1 MTPRR
6 PSPQPSPG
14 VPDEG
19 AVTRR
24 SRRALGLIELLTL
37 VAVLMIALALMVG
50 TARHVRSA
58 SANEL
63 TRKRMLA
70 LADAAGE
77 AISRG
82 VDPTLPTS
90 EIPATDAEARFQ
102 QFALRS
108 SLRLEAALNDRGT
121 AAAKPAMTPGLAT
134 AIVAATVGRPE
145 LDDAW
150 GRPIALMPRQ
160 EPSIGMAPDDGP
172 FLVSAGPDGRFLT
185 LSDNIYS
192 YDLPVLL
199 PPVADRGQQP
209 GVREDAKIGNPRRT
223 Q

>member
-1 MTPRR
+1 
-6 PSPQPSPG
+6 
-14 VPDEG
+14 
-19 AVTRR
+19 
-24 SRRALGLIELLTL
+24 
-37 VAVLMIALALMVG
+37 MIALALMVG

-70 LADAAGE
+70 LADAAGK

-82 VDPTLPTS
+82 VDPTLPMS
-90 EIPATDAEARFQ
+90 EVLVTDAEARLQ

-108 SLRLEAALNDRGT
+108 SLRVDQALNDRGSAT
-121 AAAKPAMTPGLAT
+121 ATPAMTPRLAT

-199 PPVADRGQQP
+199 PRVMEAASGGGQGASKEGRAKRG
-209 GVREDAKIGNPRRT
+209 ERRGT
-223 Q
+223 SDKQ

>member
-1 MTPRR
+1 MTSRR
-6 PSPQPSPG
+6 PSPQPSPR
-14 VPDEG
+14 VPGQG
-19 AVTRR
+19 AIIRR
-24 SRRALGLIELLTL
+24 SRHALGLIELLTL
-37 VAVLMIALALMVG
+37 VAVLVIALALMVG
-50 TARHVRSA
+50 TARHVRAA

-70 LADAAGE
+70 LADAASD
-77 AISRG
+77 AIARG

-90 EIPATDAEARFQ
+90 DIPATDAEARFQ

-108 SLRLEAALNDRGT
+108 SLKLDAALTDRGN
-121 AAAKPAMTPGLAT
+121 AAPTPAPGLAT

-192 YDLPVLL
+192 YDLDSPVLL
-199 PPVADRGQQP
+199 PAVGEWASGKGRG
-209 GVREDAKIGNPRRT
+209 ASNPKPPSS
-223 Q
+223 